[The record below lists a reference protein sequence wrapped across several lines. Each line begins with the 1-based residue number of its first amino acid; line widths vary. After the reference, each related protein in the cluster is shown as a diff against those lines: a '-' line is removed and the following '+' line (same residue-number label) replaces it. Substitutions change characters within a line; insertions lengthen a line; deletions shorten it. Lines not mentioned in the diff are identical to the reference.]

1 MQQFKPVRLNLEKT
15 LVAREFLD
23 GGAVRQQR
31 QTRFGGGLYFF
42 EQILHG
48 RIKWAQKGFKARN
61 ATRRSTG
68 FVDNWIAG
76 LLEKT
81 THPLVHKSINPIIQ
95 FLSVC
100 AGFATISALAA
111 TK

>member
-1 MQQFKPVRLNLEKT
+1 
-15 LVAREFLD
+15 
-23 GGAVRQQR
+23 
-31 QTRFGGGLYFF
+31 
-42 EQILHG
+42 
-48 RIKWAQKGFKARN
+48 
-61 ATRRSTG
+61 
-68 FVDNWIAG
+68 VDNWIAG